1 MKPVRINKFLADA
14 GICSRRKA
22 EDLVIQGRVRINGK
36 TATELSTRVD
46 PARDR
51 VHVDGSEVAHKPR
64 KIYIVLNKPEGVIST
79 ASDEM
84 DRETVMD
91 YVSEVGE
98 RLHYAGRLDADTSGL
113 VFLTNDGE
121 VSQKLSHP
129 RGEIIKTYTALV
141 KGMPDARS
149 LRRLAEGIEIDD
161 YRTLPADVR
170 IVRRFSDSS
179 EVEISISEGRK
190 RQVRKMFK
198 AIKHPVIKLK
208 RTAIGEISLGRLKPG
223 TYRHLRKEEMDFIIR
238 L

>member
-46 PARDR
+46 PARDS
-51 VHVDGSEVAHKPR
+51 VHVDGSEVVSTTR

-79 ASDEM
+79 SSDEM
-84 DRETVMD
+84 NRETVMD

-113 VFLTNDGE
+113 VFLTNDGD

-129 RGEIIKTYTALV
+129 RGNITKTYTALV
-141 KGMPDARS
+141 RGVPDSKS
-149 LRRLAEGIEIDD
+149 LRRLAGGIEIEN

-170 IVRRFSDSS
+170 IVRKFNDSS

-190 RQVRKMFK
+190 RQVRKMFE

>member
-22 EDLVIQGRVRINGK
+22 EELVIQGRVRVNSM

-51 VHVDGSEVAHKPR
+51 VQVDGSEVAQRPR

-84 DRETVMD
+84 DRETVLD

-129 RGEIIKTYTALV
+129 GGKIKKTYTALV
-141 KGMPDARS
+141 KGVPDTRA
-149 LRRLAEGIEIDD
+149 LRRLAQGIEIDD
-161 YRTLPADVR
+161 YMTLPADVR
-170 IVRRFSDSS
+170 LIRKFNDSS
-179 EVEISISEGRK
+179 EVEVSISEGRK

-198 AIKHPVIKLK
+198 AVKHPVIKLK
-208 RTAIGEISLGRLKPG
+208 RTAIGAISLGRLKPG
-223 TYRHLRKEEMDFIIR
+223 TYRHLRKEEMAFISR